1 MIVNMSVWESL
12 AALRDFTYRTIT
24 FDFFEI
30 ARKWFVKMDKPSYCL
45 CWVAV
50 GHRPSVCE
58 GRERMEHYQTRGA
71 TPFSFWFSRQFP
83 QPADQ
88 AVLRGVQQKRLAS
101 SCSQPSRFSNAFTL
115 KCRIAYRWPPP
126 PWDPPPPWNPP
137 PPWAAN
143 PPRTPALPTEPRPMA
158 PRP

>member
-12 AALRDFTYRTIT
+12 AALRDFTYRSIT

-88 AVLRGVQQKRLAS
+88 AVCAAYNKNGWHRVAASRSGFQMRL
-101 SCSQPSRFSNAFTL
+101 L
-115 KCRIAYRWPPP
+115 
-126 PWDPPPPWNPP
+126 
-137 PPWAAN
+137 
-143 PPRTPALPTEPRPMA
+143 
-158 PRP
+158 